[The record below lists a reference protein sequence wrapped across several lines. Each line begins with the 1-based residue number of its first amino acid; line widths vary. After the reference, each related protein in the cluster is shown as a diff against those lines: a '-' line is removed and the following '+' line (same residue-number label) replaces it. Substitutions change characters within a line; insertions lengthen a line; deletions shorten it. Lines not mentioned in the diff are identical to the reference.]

1 MEKSNMDT
9 RTLETIQSFRKYGH
23 VPNGM
28 DLADIL
34 VELIE
39 RIEELENPDRKLTG
53 KCQYDK

>member
-1 MEKSNMDT
+1 MDT

-23 VPNGM
+23 VPSGI

-34 VELIE
+34 IELME
-39 RIEELENPDRKLTG
+39 RIENLERKLTS

>member
-1 MEKSNMDT
+1 MDT

-23 VPNGM
+23 VPSGM

-39 RIEELENPDRKLTG
+39 RIEELENPERKLTG